1 MGFIQELSVRVEE
14 VASAGGKFA
23 DALVRTAG
31 LTLSR
36 ALVFVDRELGYAQRF
51 GKKSSG
57 TKPGGG
63 KQPGRNRTE

>member
-36 ALVFVDRELGYAQRF
+36 ALVFVDREIGYAQRF
-51 GKKSSG
+51 GKKSG
-57 TKPGGG
+57 TKPGG
-63 KQPGRNRTE
+63 KQSSRERTP

>member
-1 MGFIQELSVRVEE
+1 MGLMQELSVRVEE

-57 TKPGGG
+57 AKPGGG
-63 KQPGRNRTE
+63 KPPDRDRTE